1 MATRQCINCLT
12 PNSWVLDADFF
23 YNLLKSVNVTLC
35 PLHPLEAGKIEGLSH
50 FRGISPLGR
59 GYGFLSLYNP
69 TCQNSSKHQKGL
81 SLPFCAAGKCT
92 CHLTPH
98 SLEGSWAL
106 RLAVS
111 LPPCQPLKEIPASW
125 LLPGLQSHPAVD
137 ILPLALRHTVAK
149 LWKGWSLPGRLHKQ
163 FLNLETR
170 RTMQIHLF
178 SAVMFPLFH
187 LHLSEV

>member
-1 MATRQCINCLT
+1 MWWCNDDTQGKTTTFEHELTFIIYLKVSQMQSRHWVIFRLRKINTFLVKKSEF
-12 PNSWVLDADFF
+12 NDYEMV
-23 YNLLKSVNVTLC
+23 KSVRYLTQGLYGHW
-35 PLHPLEAGKIEGLSH
+35 PRGKAWTSVHLI
-50 FRGISPLGR
+50 P
-59 GYGFLSLYNP
+59 
-69 TCQNSSKHQKGL
+69 
-81 SLPFCAAGKCT
+81 AGKCT

-137 ILPLALRHTVAK
+137 ILPLAHRHTVAK

-163 FLNLETR
+163 FLNLET
-170 RTMQIHLF
+170 
-178 SAVMFPLFH
+178 
-187 LHLSEV
+187 